1 MTDAVVLRFSETQLD
16 AGAEA
21 LRQHEQGGRL
31 LRKWSDLPNSDK
43 KKWRNKVMVVMAAV
57 IGDPPGA

>member
-1 MTDAVVLRFSETQLD
+1 MEPTVRQVD

-31 LRKWSDLPNSDK
+31 LRKWDDLPARDR
-43 KKWRNKVMVVMAAV
+43 KKWREKAECVLHATLATNE
-57 IGDPPGA
+57 